1 MPGILLG
8 RSAVLEV
15 STDGGS
21 VYNPVGNVSDVSLDR
36 TVDETD
42 TTTFDDAGDRAFLP
56 NHSDQTISFTLKVDE
71 TAGQL
76 DTIWTSLLTKVI
88 HKWRLKSDDDSGVA
102 KQLDVDA
109 FVSSASEGHPMEDV
123 MGLDV
128 SLRGTGVL
136 TRTTQA

>member
-8 RSAVLEV
+8 RSAVLLV

-21 VYNPVGNVSDVSLDR
+21 VYNAVGNVSDVSLDR

-42 TTTFDDAGDRAFLP
+42 STTFDDAGDRAFLP

-76 DTIWTSLLTKVI
+76 DTIWTSVLTKVI
-88 HKWRLKSDDDSGVA
+88 DKWRLKSDDDSGVA

-109 FVSSASEGHPMEDV
+109 FVSSVSEGHPMEDV

-128 SLRGTGVL
+128 TLRGTGAL
-136 TRTTQA
+136 TRVTQA